1 MMRVLSQF
9 VILACVLLA
18 PLYRAS
24 AQEAPSTPLPDVQVA
39 PPETPAAPA
48 APAEAAP
55 PPAEPA
61 PPPPPPPPPL
71 TDIRQVQIQ
80 VWISETNEQGLR
92 EIGADLN
99 YSRFVRG
106 EERNGTVQQ
115 ISTNVFSP
123 TADFPRVTLPA
134 PQAQAGVEFSKPP
147 LRAFDPTDKR
157 NLTGT
162 DEDHAVLNGI
172 QTRSGVGLSSSV
184 IQTDH
189 GTLETIFRAA
199 ESKSD
204 VDLISKPELLVV
216 NSVSAEIKAGG
227 QVPYQDVVYDA
238 KGVPQ
243 LSVKWKDT
251 GVNMKITPTI
261 MPNNFV
267 QLQIEQLDVTDIVR
281 IDNTRGVDLP
291 VFASRSQTGFVL
303 VPDGN
308 ALVIGGLS
316 SRVVR
321 KSEQRVPLLGRV
333 PILGIPF
340 RGRSSEV
347 FVTNLLV
354 FVSPTIIDLRKFED
368 AQESSALSF
377 WRKRGNEWQNSERI
391 DKEAESMASEL

>member
-1 MMRVLSQF
+1 MMRVISQLLL
-9 VILACVLLA
+9 VAGVLIA
-18 PLYRAS
+18 PAWPI
-24 AQEAPSTPLPDVQVA
+24 AAEEAPSTPLPDVQVA
-39 PPETPAAPA
+39 PPEAPAAPA

-61 PPPPPPPPPL
+61 PPPPPPL

-134 PQAQAGVEFSKPP
+134 PQPQAGVEFSKPP
-147 LRAFDPTDKR
+147 LRAFDPTDAR

-162 DEDHAVLNGI
+162 DEDRATANGI

-377 WRKRGNEWQNSERI
+377 WRKRGNEWQNSDRI